1 MNGCNIGYP
10 YYQQSPIIL
19 PRLYWNALSDEERI
33 AKICIRLEE
42 IAETVDGIDMDAI
55 QEAIDN
61 ADAALTAAGAAQA
74 TASAAQTTALAA
86 QATANAAQTTANT
99 AQTTANS
106 ASSSATMA
114 NATANTAL
122 QIVNTIIAPGSEDLD
137 VQSLANAT
145 VNPAGYVRVGDDNDA

>member
-61 ADAALTAAGAAQA
+61 ADAALTAAGAAQ
-74 TASAAQTTALAA
+74 TTAAAA

>member
-86 QATANAAQTTANT
+86 QATANAAQTTAN
-99 AQTTANS
+99 S

>member
-33 AKICIRLEE
+33 AKICMCLEE
-42 IAETVDGIDMDAI
+42 IAETVDGIDMEAV
-55 QEAIDN
+55 QEAITK
-61 ADAALTAAGAAQA
+61 ADDALTAAGGAQA

-86 QATANAAQTTANT
+86 QATANA